1 MKTRYRRF
9 STARIIEHWLQLI
22 TFSVLVVT
30 GLSQKFYTLGLAQW
44 FIMHLGG
51 IDMVRLVHR
60 GTGILFSLAVALH
73 IGAAAVG
80 IVYKRWQPSLIITKD
95 DIANAIHNVKYYLG
109 SKNYPAMSGKYNY
122 TQKFEYWGILTG
134 GLLMVATG
142 AVLWQPL
149 IATRFVT
156 GEIIPASKVLHTN
169 EALVVFLIIAVWH
182 IYNAI
187 FSPGVFPLNTSIFT
201 GYLSR
206 ERMAHEHLLELARI
220 EHSTP
225 EEMRML
231 HPEECPFEVMP
242 RSEGPA
248 DPPKDP

>member
-1 MKTRYRRF
+1 MKTHYRRF
-9 STARIIEHWLQLI
+9 STARIVEHWLQMI

-30 GLSQKFYTLGLAQW
+30 GLSQKYYTLGLAQW
-44 FIMHLGG
+44 FIAHLGG
-51 IDMVRLVHR
+51 IDMVRYVHR
-60 GTGILFSLAVALH
+60 GTGIVFSLALALH
-73 IGAAAVG
+73 IGAAVFG
-80 IVYKRWQPSLIITKD
+80 LIYKRWQPSMIITKN
-95 DIANAIHNVKYYLG
+95 DITNAIHNIKYYLG
-109 SKNYPAMSGKYNY
+109 RENYPALSGRYNY

-134 GLLMVATG
+134 GLLMVVTG

-149 IATRFVT
+149 FATKFVT

-187 FSPGVFPLNTSIFT
+187 FSPGVFPLNTSIFS

-206 ERMAHEHLLELARI
+206 ERMAHDHILELARI
-220 EHSTP
+220 ERTTP

-231 HPEECPFEVMP
+231 HPEECPFEVVP
-242 RSEGPA
+242 QSNEPAGPP
-248 DPPKDP
+248 DCS